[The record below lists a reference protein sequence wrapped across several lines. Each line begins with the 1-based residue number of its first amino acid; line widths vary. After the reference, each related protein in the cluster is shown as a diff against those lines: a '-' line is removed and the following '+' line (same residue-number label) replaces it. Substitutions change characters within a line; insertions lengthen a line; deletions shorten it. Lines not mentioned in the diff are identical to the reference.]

1 MGKAKSVKNIVSKL
15 SDDVIQEAAERTAKE
30 ASNIRTAQISQAV
43 TNANAGI
50 RLDNMDDM
58 LRHRVDAKAAFGSKD
73 FIPSD
78 QVTPFDRLTQ
88 QDGGQLSLFDTPASN
103 KPINTTSEYLPRK
116 TTSLN
121 GEEVTVYDKNP
132 NYKKPEK
139 NTPIKQV
146 EGQEAFQVN
155 NKTGEIDTKASI
167 ERKAREARAQQLNEM
182 NGRGSSTM
190 HRRTLGE
197 WADQMIHGTGDETHI
212 FSGRNT
218 RRANM
223 EQRNIEI
230 NAANQEWVETGVGN
244 LQRPYNRGSYWAEV
258 RGKGKPVSSER
269 FNADDW
275 GSINSS
281 PRATAEN
288 VAEEAASSRGFLDY
302 AGDAVNWAVQDVQ
315 HAMLVTGGAIGIGF
329 IGSEL
334 LDEE

>member
-139 NTPIKQV
+139 NTPIC
-146 EGQEAFQVN
+146 GSPAAPYITLLPRADEASRMAFTVAPTDGLL
-155 NKTGEIDTKASI
+155 KRISPP
-167 ERKAREARAQQLNEM
+167 L
-182 NGRGSSTM
+182 GRPAM
-190 HRRTLGE
+190 L
-197 WADQMIHGTGDETHI
+197 
-212 FSGRNT
+212 
-218 RRANM
+218 
-223 EQRNIEI
+223 
-230 NAANQEWVETGVGN
+230 
-244 LQRPYNRGSYWAEV
+244 
-258 RGKGKPVSSER
+258 
-269 FNADDW
+269 
-275 GSINSS
+275 S
-281 PRATAEN
+281 PRISHPRLRQ
-288 VAEEAASSRGFLDY
+288 ASRCMS
-302 AGDAVNWAVQDVQ
+302 
-315 HAMLVTGGAIGIGF
+315 IGR
-329 IGSEL
+329 
-334 LDEE
+334 